1 MGKSKRK
8 NVSPLQK
15 DTGKSRRTEEDEAV
29 LEADEDSRSQ
39 GEWNN
44 DTLTD
49 LKEFIRSEN
58 VRSNKKLAEDMRTY
72 SDERLSALETSLS
85 FALTT
90 NETLARR
97 LTEAEA
103 RASQAESDF
112 RMCLQRLSEIEQDL
126 DQLHQRDLKDWLVFS
141 GPAVPRL
148 SRSDRKQD
156 AGNLLRSMLQQLM
169 NFSLD
174 MQQVAELYREER
186 QICVRFSTS
195 AAGSDRYLLV
205 RNRTRL
211 RGSGLY
217 IREKLTPARQQ
228 IFSELMQLKREDRIS
243 TVFTRDGTVF
253 VVIGQRDRPRPVR
266 SDVALRRLTRELAE
280 RSAGHLAAGPS
291 SRQPPRAGADMGTT
305 QRGQSL
311 VPWESPASNPGAMA
325 SGRAVFPGSSSGGGA
340 AGGGG
345 RRAEQERS
353 GSGSGSRRA
362 DCRDGGAEAVQ
373 GRRSVTP
380 ASGVRAE
387 MDCDG
392 PVSGSGGAGRP
403 QRTPGSSPAG
413 GGGADGT
420 GQGAGGVAS
429 SDGVDGGV
437 PGGGDGGGG
446 NRYGAAAAEP
456 TASSAAEVRPMRA
469 SAGVRHRFGGDIR
482 QFVKAHSKCD

>member
-15 DTGKSRRTEEDEAV
+15 DTGKNRRTEEDEAV
-29 LEADEDSRSQ
+29 PEAEEDSRSQ
-39 GEWNN
+39 YGWND

-49 LKEFIRSEN
+49 LKDFIRSEN
-58 VRSNKKLAEDMRTY
+58 VRSNKKLAEDMRAY

-112 RMCLQRLSEIEQDL
+112 RMCLKRLSEIEQDL

-141 GPAVPRL
+141 GPAIPRL
-148 SRSDRKQD
+148 SRSDRSRD
-156 AGNLLRSMLQQLM
+156 AGRLLCSMLQQLM

-186 QICVRFSTS
+186 QICVRFSTG

-228 IFSELMQLKREDRIS
+228 IFSKLMQLKREDRIS

-253 VVIGQRDRPRPVR
+253 AVMGQRDRPRPVR
-266 SDVALRRLTRELAE
+266 SEVALQRLTRELIE
-280 RSAGHLAAGPS
+280 RSAGHLTAEPS
-291 SRQPPRAGADMGTT
+291 STQPPRGGADPAVA
-305 QRGQSL
+305 QRGRSL
-311 VPWESPASNPGAMA
+311 MPWDSPASNSGAVA
-325 SGRAVFPGSSSGGGA
+325 SGRAAFPGSLPGCVA
-340 AGGGG
+340 DADG
-345 RRAEQERS
+345 RSAEQERS
-353 GSGSGSRRA
+353 GSASRPA
-362 DCRDGGAEAVQ
+362 DCRDGGAEAVR

-380 ASGVRAE
+380 ASGVAAA

-392 PVSGSGGAGRP
+392 PVSGPGGTDRP
-403 QRTPGSSPAG
+403 QSTPRSGPAG
-413 GGGADGT
+413 GGGTGGT
-420 GQGAGGVAS
+420 SAGAGGAGGG
-429 SDGVDGGV
+429 DDVDGGV

-446 NRYGAAAAEP
+446 GGSRAGAAVPEP
-456 TASSAAEVRPMRA
+456 APPSTTEARPMRGA
-469 SAGVRHRFGGDIR
+469 AGVRHRFGGDIR